1 MRKEKYEY
9 MSKFCKIEEKKYIY
23 YFIVGL
29 LLLCIV
35 FIEVLN
41 FVKGYFI

>member
-23 YFIVGL
+23 YFI
-29 LLLCIV
+29 CWIV
-35 FIEVLN
+35 VVMYSFYRS
-41 FVKGYFI
+41 VKFC